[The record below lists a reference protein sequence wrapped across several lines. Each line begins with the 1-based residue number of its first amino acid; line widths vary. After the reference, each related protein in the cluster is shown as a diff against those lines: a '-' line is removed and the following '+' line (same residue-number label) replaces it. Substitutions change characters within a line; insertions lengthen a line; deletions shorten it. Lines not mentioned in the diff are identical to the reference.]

1 MTAFFPGSALARSLW
16 IVGSLLLVA
25 CGGGGGG
32 GGGSGSQ
39 TTDNTTPVL
48 AVPSGL
54 TGTPPRLTWSVA
66 AANSASVTF
75 TATDAEQDT
84 LQWQLAGSSSA
95 LAAAGVSATGAT
107 VGNSFVVT
115 LDPVAQPAFAVFQ
128 VLVQD
133 GQATAGFEVTTLRT
147 GAPSIESV
155 QPASAF
161 AAQPL
166 SVNVSGTGLVL
177 GGLVQAGVTFGGASA
192 TNLAAQD
199 DGSLSCL
206 TPSIG
211 SSGQT
216 VVAVSNGQGADQ
228 LPASAFR
235 MMPYPA
241 QFAATDALVDTSF
254 VLPQFDLALDGAT
267 ADFASN
273 GSTVVHA
280 RSADGGATFAASTL
294 LSGAETPTGARIAVV
309 GDAVHVA
316 WIGDG
321 QQVHYRRSTDGGASF
336 STVAL
341 LGTGTQPATGLRIAA
356 TATHVFVAWISG
368 STGLSQARAV
378 VASSQ
383 NAGASFAAPV
393 GVASSTQNQR
403 ELEIAASNDDLVVA
417 FLDDRLTSQFRG
429 VYVARSGN
437 GGSSFGT
444 SLRLSAANRAAS
456 ALDLHRDGSA
466 VHLVFTTIDGVNY
479 NGSPDLGVTWRT
491 PEVLVRGTEDGV
503 PAEPRVH
510 ASGDRVYV
518 LYTTDGTA
526 VRIARSSD
534 SGGSFPARTRLDA
547 GAVPVSSP
555 RITGVGDYV
564 TVAWLSG
571 DAQTDSVRGVFA
583 TSVNRGSTWRPAEL
597 FGDGASNQAGLA
609 LRQSGA
615 RLLLGFVE
623 RRSLAYGVFCNAN
636 LP

>member
-1 MTAFFPGSALARSLW
+1 MTARIPGLALAFSLP
-16 IVGSLLLVA
+16 IALLLA
-25 CGGGGGG
+25 LGSCGGGGGG
-32 GGGSGSQ
+32 GGDADVQ
-39 TTDNTTPVL
+39 LPDNTAPILT
-48 AVPSGL
+48 VPSGL
-54 TGTPPRLTWSVA
+54 TGTPPRLTWNVA

-75 TATDAEQDT
+75 TAVDAEQDT

-115 LDPVAQPAFAVFQ
+115 LDPVVQPAFAVFQ

-133 GQATAGFEVTTLRT
+133 GRATAGFEVTTLRT
-147 GAPSIESV
+147 GAPSIQSV

-166 SVNVSGTGLVL
+166 SVNVNGTGLTL

-199 DGSLSCL
+199 DGSVTCL
-206 TPSIG
+206 TPSISG
-211 SSGQT
+211 SGQA
-216 VVAVSNGQGADQ
+216 VVAVSNAQGSDQ

-241 QFAATDALVDTSF
+241 QFAATDALVDSSF

-267 ADFASN
+267 ADVASN
-273 GSTVVHA
+273 GSAVVHA
-280 RSADGGATFAASTL
+280 RSTDGGASFGASTF

-368 STGLSQARAV
+368 SVGLSQARAV

-383 NAGASFAAPV
+383 NAGASFTAPV

-403 ELEIAASNDDLVVA
+403 ELEIAASSDDLVVA

-429 VYVARSGN
+429 IYVARSGN
-437 GGSSFGT
+437 GGLSFGT

-456 ALDLHRDGSA
+456 ALDLYRDGTA
-466 VHLVFTTIDGVNY
+466 LHLVFTTIDGVLY
-479 NGSPDLGVTWRT
+479 NGSPDFGVTWRT
-491 PEVLVRGTEDGV
+491 PEVLVRGTDDGV
-503 PAEPRVH
+503 PAEPRVY
-510 ASGDRVYV
+510 ASLDRVYV

-534 SGGSFPARTRLDA
+534 SGASFPARTRLDA
-547 GAVPVSSP
+547 GTVPVSSP
-555 RITGVGDYV
+555 RITGVGEYV
-564 TVAWLSG
+564 TVAWMSG
-571 DAQTDSVRGVFA
+571 DVQMDSVRGVFS

-597 FGDGASNQAGLA
+597 FGNGASNQTGLA

-623 RRSLAYGVFCNAN
+623 RRSLSYGVFCNAN